1 MMVKQCENPKWDI
14 FYIKNN
20 TNLRKEPI
28 MIIGYVP
35 SWGYKQERR
44 GEIDGYER
52 RKRCYW

>member
-1 MMVKQCENPKWDI
+1 MMVKHCENPKWDI

-35 SWGYKQERR
+35 GWGYKQERR
-44 GEIDGYER
+44 GETEGYER